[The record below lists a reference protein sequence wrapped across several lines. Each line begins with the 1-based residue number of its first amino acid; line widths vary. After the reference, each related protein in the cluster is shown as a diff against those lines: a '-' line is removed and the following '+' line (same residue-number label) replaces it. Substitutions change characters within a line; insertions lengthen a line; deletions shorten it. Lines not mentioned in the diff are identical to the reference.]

1 MSLKILL
8 IEDDNNIRFL
18 LEQYLKDLGHV
29 VYSFVNADAAS
40 KFCRCLNGSSC
51 ADIIITDNHLPGT
64 TGLEYIEGLLK
75 KGCSGRVQNIAI
87 ASGNWSIEE
96 FNRALDLGCKVLQ
109 KPFHLNELRIWIE
122 ECSIAIQS
130 ASEKKTEAINT

>member
-64 TGLEYIEGLLK
+64 KGLEHIECLLK
-75 KGCSGRVQNIAI
+75 KGCNSRIQNIAI
-87 ASGNWSIEE
+87 ASGSWSIEE
-96 FNRALDLGCKVLQ
+96 FNKAMNLGCKVLQ
-109 KPFHLNELRIWIE
+109 KPFHLHELRLWIE
-122 ECSIAIQS
+122 ECNKAMQS
-130 ASEKKTEAINT
+130 ASEKKTEPLNT

>member
-8 IEDDNNIRFL
+8 IEDDNTIRFL
-18 LEQYLKDLGHV
+18 LEQYLKDLGHT
-29 VYSFVNADAAS
+29 VYSFVNTEAAS
-40 KFCRCLNGSSC
+40 SFCRCLNGSSC
-51 ADIIITDNHLPGT
+51 ADIIITDNQLPGT
-64 TGLEYIEGLLK
+64 TGLEYIESLLK
-75 KGCSGRVQNIAI
+75 NGCSGRVQNIAI
-87 ASGNWSIEE
+87 ASGSWSIEE

-109 KPFHLNELRIWIE
+109 KPFHLHELRLWIE